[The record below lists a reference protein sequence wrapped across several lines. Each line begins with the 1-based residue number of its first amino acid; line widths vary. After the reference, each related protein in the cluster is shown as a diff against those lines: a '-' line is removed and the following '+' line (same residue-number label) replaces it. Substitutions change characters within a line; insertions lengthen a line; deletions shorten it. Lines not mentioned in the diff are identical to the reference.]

1 MELIFQIY
9 LWKTLFLPAQPSL
22 GILDSAMLCRI
33 LLTTNSNKNSSESQK
48 NFAFLINL
56 SILVFYWNDGFSN
69 IYNRIWHDFF
79 YDASMPWPVM
89 GSLQTILA
97 IFYYYF

>member
-1 MELIFQIY
+1 MPTQL
-9 LWKTLFLPAQPSL
+9 SL

-56 SILVFYWNDGFSN
+56 SIVFYWNEGFSN
-69 IYNRIWHDFF
+69 IYNRKWHDFF
-79 YDASMPWPVM
+79 YDDLMPWPAV
-89 GSLQTILA
+89 GS
-97 IFYYYF
+97 